1 MTTDQAIQKLY
12 LKTSDPGSLG
22 GVEPLYQRCKEKGLN
37 VSRKT
42 VVDFLKKND
51 TYTLHK
57 PIRRKFS
64 RNATIVGDIDK
75 QWQADLADVSS
86 LSRHNT
92 GTTFILTVIDCF
104 SKFAWAIPLKKKDAP
119 SVLKGFKILFEQ
131 SRPRKPLRLQT
142 DKGKEFLNKPLQEY
156 LKERG
161 IQHFVTHNETK
172 AAMVERFN
180 RTLKGKMF
188 RYFHA
193 YDTSRYIEEL
203 PNFLKSYNNSHHR
216 TIGMAPS
223 QVTKDKVPQIW
234 NRVYGAKYS
243 KQYRT
248 QHEKN
253 DTVRISAAKTI
264 FDKGYRPN
272 WSDEVFKI
280 SGTKPTPRKVYKIQ
294 DLKGSDIKGTFYPEE
309 LQGVSFDL
317 PEKHIIEKI
326 LHNRK
331 RKGETELLIK
341 WKGYPSTYNSW
352 IPEKDLNKYGEKG

>member
-1 MTTDQAIQKLY
+1 MATDQAIQELY
-12 LKTSDPGSLG
+12 LNTSDPGSLG
-22 GVEPLYQRCKEKGLN
+22 GVEPLYKSSRDKGLD
-37 VSRKT
+37 VSRKRIIE
-42 VVDFLKKND
+42 FLKKND

-64 RNATIVGDIDK
+64 RNLTIVGDIDK

-86 LSRHNT
+86 LSRQNGGHN
-92 GTTFILTVIDCF
+92 FILTVIDCF
-104 SKFAWAIPLKKKDAP
+104 SKYAWAIPLKKKDAP

-131 SRPRKPLRLQT
+131 SRPRRPVRIQT

-161 IQHFVTHNETK
+161 IHHFVTQNETK
-172 AAMVERFN
+172 AAIVERFN
-180 RTLKGKMF
+180 RTLKAKMF

-193 YDTSRYIEEL
+193 YNTSRYLEEL
-203 PNFLKSYNNSHHR
+203 PNFLKAYNNSKHR

-223 QVTKDKVPQIW
+223 KVTKEKVPEIW
-234 NRVYGAKYS
+234 KRVYRHKKY
-243 KQYRT
+243 KT
-248 QHEKN
+248 HKFENK

-272 WSDEVFKI
+272 WSEEVFKI
-280 SGTKPTPRKVYKIQ
+280 SNSKPTPKKVYKIE
-294 DLKGSDIKGTFYPEE
+294 DLKGSEIKGTFYPEE
-309 LQGVSFDL
+309 IQPVTFDL
-317 PEKHIIEKI
+317 PEKHIVEKI
-326 LHNRK
+326 VHNRK
-331 RKGETELLIK
+331 RKGVTELLIK